1 MRNLVK
7 YVGIGLL
14 VVGLAACDNSDTKTP
29 AQGASAESNATG
41 QPVNLM
47 ELMPGDVGK
56 VETPIW
62 DEYAKLVSAA
72 DPRGENAVG
81 HIERF
86 AFYEEAKKAY
96 AIIATGESAL
106 YANVMLQKGVVI

>member
-41 QPVNLM
+41 QPVSLM
-47 ELMPGDVGK
+47 DGKLSFSLPADMTDQSGKLGTGRTTCTSIPMPPAKSGDC
-56 VETPIW
+56 
-62 DEYAKLVSAA
+62 D
-72 DPRGENAVG
+72 R
-81 HIERF
+81 R
-86 AFYEEAKKAY
+86 
-96 AIIATGESAL
+96 
-106 YANVMLQKGVVI
+106 

>member
-41 QPVNLM
+41 QPVSL
-47 ELMPGDVGK
+47 LDGK
-56 VETPIW
+56 LSLPSRRVTGCPV
-62 DEYAKLVSAA
+62 ALLSADA
-72 DPRGENAVG
+72 A
-81 HIERF
+81 
-86 AFYEEAKKAY
+86 
-96 AIIATGESAL
+96 
-106 YANVMLQKGVVI
+106 